1 MRAHLRTLLIALV
14 TLALVAWFLRQADF
28 AKVWREIQS
37 ARLGILALSLV
48 ATTAT
53 YTLRALRWQYLLAP
67 IGPTRFANAFRFT
80 VIGFA
85 ANTVLPARI
94 GEVVRPYLLARRE
107 GLSIP
112 ATFATI
118 ILERLLDLVTVLL
131 MFGAFVFLFD
141 PGLAAVNQALYQKV
155 KVGGALAGVGALAAL
170 VMVAVLA
177 RQHQHVSALVG
188 RVSRVLPE
196 RLAVKVAH
204 IAHMFVQGM
213 AVMRDPRRLGQSL
226 LLSVPLWLTIAAGI
240 WLVTVAFHMTIPF
253 TGSFLI
259 VALLVVGVAAPTPG
273 AVGGFHLAFQIGTV
287 VFYGVENDRAVGAA
301 IVLHAVSFLPIT
313 LLGAIFMLQDGL
325 SIGRVQKLGEEARAT
340 EAREEAAE
348 VAAEEAAHALAV
360 AQTGSAARKGGVS
373 E

>member
-28 AKVWREIQS
+28 AKVWREIGS
-37 ARLGILALSLV
+37 ARLDALALALV
-48 ATTAT
+48 ATAST
-53 YTLRALRWQYLLAP
+53 YVLRSLRWQYLLAP
-67 IGPTRFANAFRFT
+67 IGPTRFSQAFRTT

-131 MFGAFVFLFD
+131 MFGLFVFLFD
-141 PGLAAVNQALYQKV
+141 PGFAAVNQDLYQKV
-155 KVGGALAGVGALAAL
+155 KIGGALAAAGSLAAL

-177 RQHQHVSALVG
+177 RQTAQVTALVT

-196 RLAVKVAH
+196 ALAVKVAH
-204 IAHMFVQGM
+204 LAHMFVTGM
-213 AVMRDPRRLGQSL
+213 AVMRDPVRLAQSL
-226 LLSVPLWLTIAAGI
+226 LLSIPLWLSIASGI

-259 VALLVVGVAAPTPG
+259 VALLVVGVAVPTPG
-273 AVGGFHLAFQIGTV
+273 AVGGFHEAFRIGTV

-313 LLGAIFMLQDGL
+313 VLGAIFMLQDGL
-325 SIGRVQKLGEEARAT
+325 SLGRVQKLGEEARAT
-340 EAREEAAE
+340 EAREEAADAAIA
-348 VAAEEAAHALAV
+348 VPAAE
-360 AQTGSAARKGGVS
+360 ARSGGAR